1 MSPTIDHDDSTQLK
15 EAWIWFFVFGGLEM
29 LVGFVAL
36 GYSVLITEVSV
47 VLFGWL
53 LLIGGVLEVGHSLWH
68 RRWKGFFIDLLTGL
82 LALVVGMMVVA
93 HPAVVAMTL
102 TVLIAVFLLFG
113 GLFRIA
119 VAFAV
124 RPQHW
129 GWLLFNGFIAFLLG
143 LAILQNWPFS
153 GFWVIGFFI
162 GINMILHGLA
172 SVMLGLSSRP
182 PTRAIPT

>member
-82 LALVVGMMVVA
+82 LRAGGGNDGRRSSRSGGDDTHRSDRGFSAFRWVVPDRGCIRRSA
-93 HPAVVAMTL
+93 PT
-102 TVLIAVFLLFG
+102 
-113 GLFRIA
+113 
-119 VAFAV
+119 
-124 RPQHW
+124 
-129 GWLLFNGFIAFLLG
+129 LG
-143 LAILQNWPFS
+143 LAL
-153 GFWVIGFFI
+153 V
-162 GINMILHGLA
+162 
-172 SVMLGLSSRP
+172 
-182 PTRAIPT
+182 